1 MSRRREL
8 IFVYDATSGAWN
20 AVLDAAHK
28 LLSPATYACHLCSL
42 TYGAVTMRSRWS
54 DFVKSLPHAVRF
66 VYRDQLAGAP
76 APPALLERRDGALL
90 TLLGKPEI
98 DACATL
104 DDLIARV
111 RQRLATDV

>member
-1 MSRRREL
+1 MARRREL
-8 IFVYDATSGAWN
+8 LFVYDATSGAWN

-28 LLSPATYACHLCSL
+28 LLSPATYACHLCAL

-54 DFVKSLPHAVRF
+54 SFVKSLPHEVRF

-76 APPALLERRDGALL
+76 APPALVERRDGVLV

-98 DACATL
+98 ESCATL
-104 DDLIARV
+104 EALIERV
-111 RQRLATDV
+111 RDRLASDV